1 MNFKKNIFSFLILL
15 FSLLLL
21 FYIFYK
27 SEIYWSG
34 EKRSYYFK
42 FYIFCL
48 ITIVFSIFTFYI
60 NQKIKKYLIITA
72 TSFFISLY
80 LFEYYLIYVQNKE
93 KEKIEAKV
101 PKKSKFKFYQE
112 LKKINDDI
120 VVTVSPRNY
129 KKKNSSV
136 FSLSGISNA
145 KTINCNESGYYSI
158 YNSDRY
164 GFNNPDKEWESQEI
178 EYLLVGDSFTHGDCV
193 NRPNDIGS
201 NLRILSNKS
210 VLNLGYGG
218 NGPLKEFATL
228 REYLNSNVKKILW
241 IYYEGNDL
249 VNLSNELTNKT
260 LISYLNNPSFSQN
273 LILKQ
278 NEINN
283 LAIKEIKKEFNQE
296 KERPNLKNKL
306 KSFLKLYAVRTSLN
320 LNNETPKKEF
330 KKIIKLAKELANKN
344 NSKFYFV
351 YLPEYNRYKYSKKNQ
366 NYNFIKKTVK
376 KLGIPFIDID
386 NEVFKKEQNPLELF
400 PFKLYGHY
408 TPEGYKKVS
417 EVIYKLIEN

>member
-1 MNFKKNIFSFLILL
+1 MNYKKNIFSILILL

-21 FYIFYK
+21 FYILYK

-42 FYIFCL
+42 FYIFSL
-48 ITIVFSIFTFYI
+48 VSIIFSILTFYI
-60 NQKIKKYLIITA
+60 NQKIKKYLIIIVI
-72 TSFFISLY
+72 SFFSSLY
-80 LFEYYLIYVQNKE
+80 LFEYYLIYLQNKD
-93 KEKIEAKV
+93 KAKIEAKV
-101 PKKSKFKFYQE
+101 PKKTKFKFYQE

-120 VVTVSPRNY
+120 VVTISPRNY
-129 KKKNSSV
+129 KYESSSI
-136 FSLSGISNA
+136 FSLSGISDA

-164 GFNNPDKEWESQEI
+164 GFNNPDKEWESKEI

-228 REYLNSNVKKILW
+228 REYLNPNVQKVIW

-249 VNLSNELTNKT
+249 VNLSNELTDKI
-260 LISYLNNPSFSQN
+260 LISYFDNPNFSQN

-278 NEINN
+278 DQINN

-296 KERPNLKNKL
+296 KQGISLKNKL
-306 KSFLKLYAVRTSLN
+306 KSFFKLYGVRTSLN
-320 LNNETPKKEF
+320 LNNQTPKKEF
-330 KKIIKLAKELANKN
+330 KKIIKLAKELTNRN

-351 YLPEYNRYKYSKKNQ
+351 YLPEYNRYKYSKQNKN
-366 NYNFIKKTVK
+366 YGFIKKTVQ

-386 NEVFKKEQNPLELF
+386 NEVFKKERNPLNLF
-400 PFKLYGHY
+400 PFELYGHY
-408 TPEGYKKVS
+408 TPDGYKKVS
-417 EVIYKLIEN
+417 KAIYKLTKK